1 MKRRFSKTILLL
13 IGILCIISAN
23 ALAVGSDPKVI
34 TETDINLLYD
44 TVNAAASSK
53 IPLTAPIVTV
63 SNKASTG
70 KIVLT
75 WDKVSG
81 AEKYEIWR
89 ALKGGTYSKIF
100 TTTGTSL
107 TNTSPVAGKIYYY
120 KVRAIAGDRKG
131 PFSAAVSRTCDL
143 AQPVITVKLNS

>member
-53 IPLTAPIVTV
+53 IPLTAPIVYFQ
-63 SNKASTG
+63 NKKA
-70 KIVLT
+70 
-75 WDKVSG
+75 
-81 AEKYEIWR
+81 YFPF
-89 ALKGGTYSKIF
+89 Y
-100 TTTGTSL
+100 
-107 TNTSPVAGKIYYY
+107 PV
-120 KVRAIAGDRKG
+120 V
-131 PFSAAVSRTCDL
+131 F
-143 AQPVITVKLNS
+143 